1 MALTKVKGHIIADDL
16 ALGGNPTTSTQSA
29 SDNTT
34 KIATT
39 AYVTTAIANLAD
51 SAPSTLNTLNELA
64 AALGDDANFSTTV
77 TNSIAAKLPLAGGT
91 LTGDLRVGT
100 ADAASRTI
108 TVSGGATGNNEGGE
122 IRLEMAADHDGTY
135 EFWRL
140 DANQDDFRIGR
151 QGQTD
156 LLVDSTG
163 KVAIGVA
170 SPDTQLHVNGTIP
183 IRVGPTSGTFADFK
197 PAQLFTSAAYH
208 FASGNNSFFH
218 FSNSSNAAQVSMDM
232 ANTRVGIGTS
242 IPATS
247 LHIDQP
253 SNNQAGGLYLER
265 NGSAYGLSLFVD
277 SGGYGIIGG
286 NGDFTPSSIRLDF
299 SNDRVGI
306 GVNPAYGLHVGD
318 GKGFMVGPDN
328 SHGTYISHTHE
339 NTINGGYGLDNDT
352 GDIWINYLGYQNGTS
367 RFRDFRVGN
376 GKQNAIIHVD
386 GSSGNIGIGTDPAG
400 IAAPSGI
407 LHLYRN
413 STMDVNLVGNPP
425 ELNFED
431 LGGTS
436 GQKRSRL
443 TGDGNKLSIQG
454 LSDDDNSVTHH
465 FVDFRLDNGGIQ
477 FYGDFPDGNQNVCF
491 GKSAGG
497 ALNSTGNRNV
507 LLGSR
512 AGMGVTTGD
521 HNVFVGSGT
530 SGSIRGP
537 GEVTDTGVENV
548 GIGTGALGD
557 NTSGSYNTSVGHMSM
572 YYNDSSGS
580 NIAIGVNSML
590 SGGGAGSNIAIG
602 INSLKN
608 LGNDNNGDSNTA
620 IGFEALEDVTNGDH
634 NIGIGY
640 RAGMNINTGSQNV
653 VIGNNSLPA
662 VTSADRNIAI
672 GYGVMTGS
680 ATGSGNIVMG
690 YDAGSNLTSGAMN
703 VIFNHSGHD
712 GGIDVRSKHNAVII
726 ADGNSRP
733 AFHNYVHEDNPY
745 GHIDVTRNGTSENYI
760 TCGGG
765 ATIPLFSGGNA
776 FSGLFIIND
785 FTRTGDVYFCMTGGG
800 SISIIKQTGSVL
812 QTTSSPSSLQ
822 YGIYLSNLGVMFK
835 NGTGTSFNFR
845 LIAFR
850 TRAAQ

>member
-1 MALTKVKGHIIADDL
+1 MTTKIRLLHDTVGI
-16 ALGGNPTTSTQSA
+16 PTGAVAVTQSA

-34 KIATT
+34 KVATT

-77 TNSIAAKLPLAGGT
+77 TNSIATKLPLAGGT
-91 LTGDLRVGT
+91 LTGGLAISYTNPVLSLT
-100 ADAASRTI
+100 TPWS
-108 TVSGGATGNNEGGE
+108 TGNYGQ
-122 IRLEMAADHDGTY
+122 IRLGYTAGTERSITGHYDDGLKFKVNSHDMV
-135 EFWRL
+135 F
-140 DANQDDFRIGR
+140 D
-151 QGQTD
+151 
-156 LLVDSTG
+156 
-163 KVAIGVA
+163 
-170 SPDTQLHVNGTIP
+170 
-183 IRVGPTSGTFADFK
+183 TSGN
-197 PAQLFTSAAYH
+197 L
-208 FASGNNSFFH
+208 
-218 FSNSSNAAQVSMDM
+218 
-232 ANTRVGIGTS
+232 GIGT
-242 IPATS
+242 TS
-247 LHIDQP
+247 
-253 SNNQAGGLYLER
+253 
-265 NGSAYGLSLFVD
+265 
-277 SGGYGIIGG
+277 
-286 NGDFTPSSIRLDF
+286 
-299 SNDRVGI
+299 
-306 GVNPAYGLHVGD
+306 
-318 GKGFMVGPDN
+318 
-328 SHGTYISHTHE
+328 
-339 NTINGGYGLDNDT
+339 
-352 GDIWINYLGYQNGTS
+352 
-367 RFRDFRVGN
+367 
-376 GKQNAIIHVD
+376 
-386 GSSGNIGIGTDPAG
+386 
-400 IAAPSGI
+400 PSGI
-407 LHLYRN
+407 LDIYKN
-413 STMDVNLVGNPP
+413 SVMDINLRGNPP

-436 GQKRSRL
+436 GQKRARI
-443 TGDGNKLSIQG
+443 TGDGNKLSIQA
-454 LSDDDNSVTHH
+454 LSDDDTSVTHS

-477 FYGDFPDGNQNVCF
+477 FYGDFPDGSQNVCF
-491 GKSAGG
+491 GKSAGASMG
-497 ALNSTGNRNV
+497 AGGARNV

-512 AGMGVTTGD
+512 AGMGVTSGD

-608 LGNDNNGDSNTA
+608 LGNDNNGDSNIA
-620 IGFEALEDVTNGDH
+620 MGFEALEDVSNGDH

-662 VTSADRNIAI
+662 VTSADKNIAI

-703 VIFNHSGHD
+703 VIFNHSGHA

-726 ADGNSRP
+726 ADGNNRP

-776 FSGLFIIND
+776 FSGIFMIND
-785 FTRTGDVYFCMTGGG
+785 FTRTGDVYLIMTGGG
-800 SISIIKQTGSVL
+800 SISIIHQTGTTLV
-812 QTTSSPSSLQ
+812 TSSSPGSLQ

-835 NGTGTSFNFR
+835 NGTGSSFNFR
-845 LIAFR
+845 LIALR
-850 TRAAQ
+850 TRNAQ

>member
-1 MALTKVKGHIIADDL
+1 MALTKIPASFLDKSAHVDFADNEQIRL
-16 ALGGNPTTSTQSA
+16 GNTQGLLIYHSGTHSHVRNTSGGNLYLQDEGYVEIGSPSGEVYIGAIKDGAVNLRYDNVTKFATTSSGA
-29 SDNTT
+29 S
-34 KIATT
+34 
-39 AYVTTAIANLAD
+39 VTGNLAV
-51 SAPSTLNTLNELA
+51 SGNL
-64 AALGDDANFSTTV
+64 
-77 TNSIAAKLPLAGGT
+77 
-91 LTGDLRVGT
+91 
-100 ADAASRTI
+100 
-108 TVSGGATGNNEGGE
+108 TVSGTTTE
-122 IRLEMAADHDGTY
+122 
-135 EFWRL
+135 L
-140 DANQDDFRIGR
+140 DTTNLNV
-151 QGQTD
+151 TD
-156 LLVDSTG
+156 KNITLNYH
-163 KVAIGVA
+163 A
-170 SPDTQLHVNGTIP
+170 SSDT
-183 IRVGPTSGTFADFK
+183 
-197 PAQLFTSAAYH
+197 
-208 FASGNNSFFH
+208 
-218 FSNSSNAAQVSMDM
+218 SSNADGAGLTIQDAVNASTDATLNWSAANDRFVMSHGLQVTSG
-232 ANTRVGIGTS
+232 NVGIGIAAPT
-242 IPATS
+242 AS
-247 LHIDQP
+247 LHIDQS

-386 GSSGNIGIGTDPAG
+386 GSSGNVGIGTDPAG
-400 IAAPSGI
+400 LTPTGL
-407 LHLYRN
+407 LHLYKN
-413 STMDVNLVGNPP
+413 AVMDVNLVGNPP

-436 GQKRSRL
+436 GQKRGRI
-443 TGDGNKLSIQG
+443 TADGNKLSIQG
-454 LSDDDNSVTHH
+454 LSDDDTAVTHH

-477 FYGDFPDGNQNVCF
+477 FYGDFPDGSQNVCF
-491 GKSAGG
+491 GKSAGAAMGSGG
-497 ALNSTGNRNV
+497 ARNV

-512 AGMGVTTGD
+512 AGMGITSGD
-521 HNVFVGSGT
+521 HNVFIGSGT
-530 SGSIRGP
+530 SGSIRGA
-537 GEVTDTGVENV
+537 GELTETGVENV

-557 NTSGSYNTSVGHMSM
+557 NTGSYNVAIGHMAL
-572 YYNDSSGS
+572 YNNTSSTT
-580 NIAIGVNSML
+580 NIAIGVNAML

-602 INSLKN
+602 ANALKT
-608 LGNDNNGDSNTA
+608 LGTDNNGDSNLA
-620 IGFEALEDVTNGDH
+620 MGYEALEDLTDGDH
-634 NIGIGY
+634 NIALGY
-640 RAGMNINTGSQNV
+640 RAGMNINTGMRNL

-662 VTSADRNIAI
+662 VTSGNNNIAI

-690 YDAGSNLTSGAMN
+690 YDAGSNLTTGSMN
-703 VIFNHSGHD
+703 VIINHSGHSQGVD
-712 GGIDVRSKHNAVII
+712 ARSVHNAIII

-733 AFHNYVHEDNPY
+733 AFHNMVHEDIAY
-745 GHIDVTRNGTSENYI
+745 GNIDVTRNGTSENYI

-765 ATIPLFSGGNA
+765 ATIPLFSGGNS

-800 SISIIKQTGSVL
+800 NVSIIHQTGNVL
-812 QTTSSPSSLQ
+812 QTTSSPSNLQ

-845 LIAFR
+845 VLSFR